1 MAVLRAKAATGLFF
15 FSFSGTAGHLFI
27 KVSYG
32 RMHVS
37 NFHDCSAVCALTLIV
52 VSAGQIRFAGRKSEM
67 GTDRVLRQQSR

>member
-1 MAVLRAKAATGLFF
+1 MAALRAKAATGLFF
-15 FSFSGTAGHLFI
+15 FPFREQLGHLFI

-32 RMHVS
+32 RMHAS
-37 NFHDCSAVCALTLIV
+37 HFHDRSAVFTLTLIV